1 MKKNN
6 VMAEELHENIP
17 QNWYFESIKVDAL
30 QRYWHKRRF
39 EEVSAVIEPVK
50 GKILDIG
57 CNDGTFS
64 KILLDKSGAAQL
76 VGMDVIKKTIDWA
89 KNHWGKTG
97 KMKFIVA
104 DAHKLPFESETFDAV
119 FALEVLEHV
128 FDPAEVLNEIKKV
141 LKADGYAVFLV
152 PSDSLLFRT
161 IWFIWLNF
169 YPRGNVWRGTH
180 IQTYR
185 GNFLTR
191 ISKKAG
197 FKILTDKKFLFGM
210 LHLVKVKNE

>member
-1 MKKNN
+1 MKKIYKS
-6 VMAEELHENIP
+6 AEELHENVP
-17 QNWYFESIKVDAL
+17 KNWYFESIRVDIF
-30 QRYWHKRRF
+30 QRFWHKRRF

-64 KILLDKSGAAQL
+64 KVIFDKSGANQL
-76 VGMDVIKKTIDWA
+76 VGMDVVEKTIDWA

-128 FDPAEVLNEIKKV
+128 IDPAKVLNEIKKV

-169 YPRGNVWRGTH
+169 YPRGNVWRETH
-180 IQTYR
+180 IQTY
-185 GNFLTR
+185 
-191 ISKKAG
+191 
-197 FKILTDKKFLFGM
+197 
-210 LHLVKVKNE
+210 